1 MRGVCAANSER
12 FREAKEPSLCE
23 PVFVAGGALGG
34 VGACGVHEVN
44 SELFRLAGTATRWSE
59 GVEVLCHSVKVFLIK
74 GPTFPAWTTR

>member
-44 SELFRLAGTATRWSE
+44 SELF
-59 GVEVLCHSVKVFLIK
+59 HSVKVFLIK